1 MNLYDEA
8 RKEATIHQQAR
19 TDLLNCYGKYMN
31 KQMYAE
37 LWNYTLKVE
46 ERAKKVEELVGLY
59 KQLGGIEQ
67 DIEYL
72 CGLRDCMIEHSVEK
86 PMEHIHSGIKEY
98 KINRDDILK
107 QIKQKE
113 EELKNE

>member
-1 MNLYDEA
+1 
-8 RKEATIHQQAR
+8 
-19 TDLLNCYGKYMN
+19 MN

-46 ERAKKVEELVGLY
+46 ERAKKVEELLGLY
-59 KQLGGIEQ
+59 KQLSGIEQ

-72 CGLRDCMIEHSVEK
+72 CGLRDCMIEHSVEE
-86 PMEHIHSGIKEY
+86 PMEHIYSGIKES

-107 QIKQKE
+107 QIKALE
-113 EELKNE
+113 EELE